1 MKKRIARI
9 VVYFSLLAL
18 TFLILSHPY
27 VRQSVFGPT
36 IKGEPLWAWQE
47 EFRIRGEQC
56 HANPT
61 RWSKLAGL
69 LRLNTAPVQW
79 IGYFP
84 SEDPEMRPVL
94 LSLVHDGDET
104 TRSRAVHALG
114 LLPPDDET
122 ILVLTRLMDDPD
134 WSVRLNARD
143 TLGVY
148 GPRSIS
154 ALPRMREFLKDT
166 DPAGQMYAAIAV
178 LRVDPDT
185 AEALAIVRKGL
196 FSSDIEGVS
205 RAAYSGLNKNFK
217 DDEEVFALV
226 KQRAIKGDLNNYRY
240 NSFVQLHFFGKKA
253 VPFLM
258 TLLKDDSPTE
268 LCFVINAFEGI
279 GPDAAEVAPIL
290 RRLENHENVHVR
302 ISAAAALK
310 QIVPDPK

>member
-9 VVYFSLLAL
+9 VVYFSLLAF

-47 EFRIRGEQC
+47 EFRIRGEVLNP
-56 HANPT
+56 NPT
-61 RWSKLAGL
+61 RWSKIAAL

-94 LSLVHDGDET
+94 LSLVYDGDET
-104 TRSRAVHALG
+104 TRSRAVHALCF
-114 LLPPDDET
+114 LPPDDET
-122 ILVLTRLMDDPD
+122 IQVLTRLMDDPD
-134 WSVRLNARD
+134 SAVSLNARD
-143 TLGVY
+143 ALSVH

-154 ALPRMREFLKDT
+154 ALPRMREFLKEK
-166 DPAGQMYAAIAV
+166 DPTAQMYAAVAV

-196 FSSDIEGVS
+196 FSSDIEVS
-205 RAAYSGLNKNFK
+205 RMAYHGLNKNFK

-226 KQRAIKGDLNNYRY
+226 KQRAIKGDLHNRL
-240 NSFVQLHFFGKKA
+240 NSIVQLHYFGKKA
-253 VPFLM
+253 MPFLM
-258 TLLKDDSPTE
+258 PLLKDDSPTE

-279 GPDAAEVAPIL
+279 GPDAAEVVPTL
-290 RRLENHENVHVR
+290 QRLVNHENVHVR
-302 ISAAAALK
+302 NCAAAALK